1 MSRTTAPN
9 PSDRRRAPRTQCRL
23 HGRVAR
29 GRERIRVR
37 IVDISEGGLCL
48 LTPLWLDPKKPVQI
62 EIDVPGRGVSKVGV
76 EIWHI
81 RREKS
86 RSSNNKIWIAGA
98 ILVDADGTY
107 ASLLEAAGLA
117 PRTTEHRE
125 PASPIGLASAG
136 AMAMPG
142 ATPDTPPTPSE
153 RAGTPGPAN
162 GRSAPTAP
170 TVEPERAVEASPDSA
185 LDCADPRVFRLRCK
199 ARGTPRTRMLS
210 IAAESADE
218 ALELARHD
226 LGAEWTVLEAL
237 EA

>member
-1 MSRTTAPN
+1 MPRTTASN
-9 PSDRRRAPRTQCRL
+9 PSDRRRTPRTQCRL

-107 ASLLEAAGLA
+107 TSLLEAAGLA
-117 PRTTEHRE
+117 PRTTEHGE
-125 PASPIGLASAG
+125 YTLPVGPGAAG
-136 AMAMPG
+136 ALDVPG
-142 ATPDTPPTPSE
+142 ATPGTSPTASE
-153 RAGTPGPAN
+153 RAGKTGPAS

-170 TVEPERAVEASPDSA
+170 TAETERAAEPSPDRA

>member
-117 PRTTEHRE
+117 PRTADHRE
-125 PASPIGLASAG
+125 LASPAEPGSAG
-136 AMAMPG
+136 AMEMRG
-142 ATPDTPPTPSE
+142 ATPGTPPTASE
-153 RAGTPGPAN
+153 RADKPGPTN
-162 GRSAPTAP
+162 RRSAPTAP
-170 TVEPERAVEASPDSA
+170 TAEPEHTAEPTPDSA